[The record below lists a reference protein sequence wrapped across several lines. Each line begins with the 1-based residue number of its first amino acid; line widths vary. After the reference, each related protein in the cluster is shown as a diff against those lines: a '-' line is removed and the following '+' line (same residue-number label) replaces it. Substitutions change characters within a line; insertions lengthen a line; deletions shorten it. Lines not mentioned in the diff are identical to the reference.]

1 MDAASVIDV
10 LRRAAPA
17 AAAEVVPSIDMPAI
31 SVDRDHLIDV
41 ARVLRDDPALQFTF
55 LADILAVDLLPVEPR
70 YEVVYHLACLGG
82 SIPAARLRLKVR
94 VPGNDPRVPSVV
106 PVWPVAGWLER
117 EVFDLMG
124 LTFEDHPDLRR
135 VLMPEDWQG
144 HPLRKDYPVQVRK
157 DTASW
162 SPLQLSPEEFA
173 ANVRAAQDQARARA
187 AEEGPGSGGGG
198 TGRRG

>member
-1 MDAASVIDV
+1 MDAAAVIDV
-10 LRRAAPA
+10 LRRAVPA

-41 ARVLRDDPALQFTF
+41 ARALRDDPALQFTF
-55 LADILAVDLLPVEPR
+55 LVDITAVDVLPVEPR
-70 YEVVYHLACLGG
+70 YEVVYHFACIGG
-82 SIPAARLRLKVR
+82 SGAAPARLRMKVR
-94 VPGNDPRVPSVV
+94 VPGNDPRVPTLV
-106 PVWPVAGWLER
+106 PVFPVAGWPER

-124 LTFEDHPDLRR
+124 VTFEGHPDLRR
-135 VLMPEDWQG
+135 ILTPDDWQG

-162 SPLQLSPEEFA
+162 SPLQMTPEEFA

-187 AEEGPGSGGGG
+187 AEDGPGGG
-198 TGRRG
+198 TRRRD